1 MNIHST
7 QETTGGHAMRT
18 TRRTLLIGASTA
30 AFATTAGRVAFAK
43 DPIKI
48 GVPTA
53 LTGPYAQLGDE
64 AKRAIEFAIGEANAA
79 GGIDG
84 RKVEVRYLDTEA
96 KPELARQQGEKLALA
111 GYNLLTGTIASGEAL
126 AMGPMLGRWNAIY
139 VSTINKADDITGK
152 QCQPR
157 MFRVNRPDNSDA
169 AVVQPWLATRAEKKW
184 AIMAA
189 DIAWGRN
196 SGASFRKAADATGK
210 TIVSENYPA
219 FGSNDYAAHIQ
230 KVADSGAEAMWVA
243 LAGRDAINFAK
254 QAKQFGLFD
263 KVVTGGTS
271 FTTDGTVKVLGDVV
285 KGVHTIINYSATLDT
300 PGNKKLVADWAV
312 KYPGTQ
318 PTNFEGET
326 YLGMQVI
333 FQAVKKA
340 GSIRPADVAKALEG
354 GTFETIL
361 GTQTMRKEDHQ
372 LVGPNYFGSVQMHN
386 GILRPVI
393 NMTVPADVATP
404 RPDGSCKL

>member
-1 MNIHST
+1 
-7 QETTGGHAMRT
+7 MRT
-18 TRRTLLIGASTA
+18 TRRSLLIGASTA

-53 LTGPYAQLGDE
+53 LTGTYAQLGDE
-64 AKRAIEFAIGEANAA
+64 AKRAIEFAVAEANAA

-111 GYNLLTGTIASGEAL
+111 GYNLLTGSIASGEAL
-126 AMGPMLGRWNAIY
+126 AMGPMLGRWNALY

-169 AVVQPWLATRAEKKW
+169 AVVQPWLATRQEKKW
-184 AIMAA
+184 AIVAA

-254 QAKQFGLFD
+254 QAKQFGLFE

-285 KGVHTIINYSATLDT
+285 KGIHTIINYSSTLDT

-340 GSIRPADVAKALEG
+340 GSIRPADVAKAMEG
-354 GTFETIL
+354 ATFETIL
-361 GTQTMRKEDHQ
+361 GTQVMRKEDHQ
-372 LVGPNYFGSVQMHN
+372 LVGPNYFGSVQMHD
-386 GILRPVI
+386 GVLRPVI
-393 NMTVPADVATP
+393 TMTVPGNVATP
-404 RPDGSCKL
+404 APDGTCKL

>member
-1 MNIHST
+1 
-7 QETTGGHAMRT
+7 MRT
-18 TRRTLLIGASTA
+18 TRRSLLIGASTA

-53 LTGPYAQLGDE
+53 LTGTYAQLGDE
-64 AKRAIEFAIGEANAA
+64 AKRAIEFAVAEANAA

-111 GYNLLTGTIASGEAL
+111 GYNLLTGSIASGEAL
-126 AMGPMLGRWNAIY
+126 AMGPMLGRWNALY

-169 AVVQPWLATRAEKKW
+169 AVVQPWLATRQEKKW
-184 AIMAA
+184 AIVAA

-254 QAKQFGLFD
+254 QAKQFGLFE

-285 KGVHTIINYSATLDT
+285 KGIHTIINYSSTLDT

-340 GSIRPADVAKALEG
+340 GSIRPADVAKAMEG
-354 GTFETIL
+354 ATFETIL
-361 GTQTMRKEDHQ
+361 GTQMMRKEDHQ

-386 GILRPVI
+386 GVLRPVI
-393 NMTVPADVATP
+393 TMTVPGNVATP
-404 RPDGSCKL
+404 APDGTCKL

>member
-1 MNIHST
+1 
-7 QETTGGHAMRT
+7 MRT

-196 SGASFRKAADATGK
+196 SGASFRRAADATGK
-210 TIVSENYPA
+210 TVVSENYPA

-285 KGVHTIINYSATLDT
+285 TGVHTIINYSSTLDT

-361 GTQTMRKEDHQ
+361 GTQVMRKEDHQ

-386 GILRPVI
+386 GVLRPVI
-393 NMTVPADVATP
+393 TMTVPADVATP

>member
-1 MNIHST
+1 
-7 QETTGGHAMRT
+7 MRT
-18 TRRTLLIGASTA
+18 TRRSLLIGASTA

-53 LTGPYAQLGDE
+53 LTGTYAQLGDE
-64 AKRAIEFAIGEANAA
+64 AKRAIEFAVAEANAA

-111 GYNLLTGTIASGEAL
+111 GYNLLTGSIASGEAL
-126 AMGPMLGRWNAIY
+126 AMGPMLGRWNALY

-169 AVVQPWLATRAEKKW
+169 AVVQPWLATRQEKKW
-184 AIMAA
+184 AIVAA

-254 QAKQFGLFD
+254 QAKQFGLFE

-285 KGVHTIINYSATLDT
+285 KGIHTIINYSSTLDT
-300 PGNKKLVADWAV
+300 PGNRKLVADWAV

-340 GSIRPADVAKALEG
+340 GSIRPADVAKAMEG
-354 GTFETIL
+354 ATFETIL
-361 GTQTMRKEDHQ
+361 GTQMMRKEDHQ

-386 GILRPVI
+386 GVLRPVI
-393 NMTVPADVATP
+393 TMTVPGNVATP
-404 RPDGSCKL
+404 APDGTCKL

>member
-1 MNIHST
+1 
-7 QETTGGHAMRT
+7 MRT

-53 LTGPYAQLGDE
+53 LTGTYAQLGDE
-64 AKRAIEFAIGEANAA
+64 AKRAIEFAVAEANAA

-111 GYNLLTGTIASGEAL
+111 GYNILTGSIASGEAL
-126 AMGPMLGRWNAIY
+126 AMGPMLGRWNALY

-169 AVVQPWLATRAEKKW
+169 AVVQPWLATRPEKKW

-196 SGASFRKAADATGK
+196 SGGSFRKAADATGK

-254 QAKQFGLFD
+254 QAKQFGLFE

-285 KGVHTIINYSATLDT
+285 KGIHTIINYSATLDT